1 MKGDTIFLRR
11 EHGMSEKRGGSRLT
25 YKQIKAFIL
34 IIPTVTV
41 GLWEYIRHEFLLPY
55 ISMDLGNWL
64 TPVIVLVVT
73 FTLLTRFFKKMECIQ
88 EQLKAER
95 AERAMLEERER
106 IASELHD
113 GLAQS
118 LFLLSIKIQQLNQ
131 LNVKEE
137 ERELFEEL
145 KQTIHHIHD
154 YIRQG
159 IHHLKV
165 PTQALEEPW
174 VDTVHKQIDEFERD
188 TSIPVTKQITIQEDH
203 LSTREKVELTACI
216 GEALMNIHKHADATE
231 VNIYFIV
238 NSDEKTLTIRDNGRG
253 FKEEDLNKQGGY
265 GLKMMRDRCE
275 RIDWTMNLQRLR
287 NETVL
292 TLYRSI

>member
-1 MKGDTIFLRR
+1 MG
-11 EHGMSEKRGGSRLT
+11 EKRGGSQLT

-64 TPVIVLVVT
+64 TPIIVLVVT

-131 LNVKEE
+131 LDVKEE
-137 ERELFEEL
+137 DRELFEEL

-154 YIRQG
+154 YVRQG

-231 VNIYFIV
+231 VNIHFIV
-238 NSDEKTLTIRDNGRG
+238 NSEEKSLTIRDNGRG
-253 FKEEDLNKQGGY
+253 FQEEDLNKRGGY
-265 GLKMMRDRCE
+265 GLQMMRDRCK

-292 TLYRSI
+292 TLHRRT